1 MQETPVSAG
10 PPEIPV
16 RLVAGDAANGVA
28 LMTAQYLEQTLQ
40 AVPSKR
46 AEAARLR
53 GRLGMRASDADVAIT
68 LEFTGKEVL
77 VHNGIDGPV
86 EAYIAGPFQLLIQVL
101 GGQTSP
107 YKEVIARKIVARP
120 SLRRPLFALQVYTL
134 MQLGEA
140 RGPVAAIA
148 RRPWLLAVGA
158 AGATA
163 VIATA
168 VVLARR

>member
-1 MQETPVSAG
+1 MQDTPVSEEV
-10 PPEIPV
+10 PEIPV

-46 AEAARLR
+46 REAARLR
-53 GRLGMRASDADVAIT
+53 GRLGMRATDADVSIT
-68 LEFTGKEVL
+68 LEFTGSEVL

-86 EAYIAGPFQLLIQVL
+86 EAYIAGPFQLLVQVL
-101 GGQTSP
+101 GGQVSP
-107 YKEVIARKIVARP
+107 YREVLARRIVARP
-120 SLRRPLFALQVYTL
+120 SLRRPFFALQVYTL

-140 RGPVAAIA
+140 HGPVAAIA

-158 AGATA
+158 AGAAAAIAA
-163 VIATA
+163 VLVRAK
-168 VVLARR
+168 R